1 VELTHPAIVRIRP
14 PFEEPAALEPVDD
27 RDHEWF

>member
-1 VELTHPAIVRIRP
+1 LLVSDSP
-14 PFEEPAALEPVDD
+14 PFEEPAVLEPVDD